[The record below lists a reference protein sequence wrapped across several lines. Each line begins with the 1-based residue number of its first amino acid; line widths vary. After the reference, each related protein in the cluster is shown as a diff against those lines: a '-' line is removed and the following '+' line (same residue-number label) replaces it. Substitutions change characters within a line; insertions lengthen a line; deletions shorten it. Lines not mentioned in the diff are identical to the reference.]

1 MEQDINRDSTPEK
14 NSVVRL
20 EETERYEEMVRFQQ
34 DGDDGGGAGRK
45 CLIINQT
52 KVTTSVPFF
61 FKNLFRV
68 LGKVVLLQNLTHNP
82 IMNHWMTK
90 YTVIIEKNPVTGCYV
105 GQCKQIPE
113 AFSQGRT
120 VEELMAN
127 MKEAVSLAIDCR
139 EED

>member
-1 MEQDINRDSTPEK
+1 
-14 NSVVRL
+14 
-20 EETERYEEMVRFQQ
+20 
-34 DGDDGGGAGRK
+34 
-45 CLIINQT
+45 
-52 KVTTSVPFF
+52 
-61 FKNLFRV
+61 
-68 LGKVVLLQNLTHNP
+68 
-82 IMNHWMTK
+82 MNHWMTK

-139 EED
+139 EEDLSSECQNGEIFQQELVLA

>member
-1 MEQDINRDSTPEK
+1 MSCNRSGD
-14 NSVVRL
+14 NL
-20 EETERYEEMVRFQQ
+20 RY
-34 DGDDGGGAGRK
+34 
-45 CLIINQT
+45 II
-52 KVTTSVPFF
+52 F
-61 FKNLFRV
+61 FKNMSRV
-68 LGKVVLLQNLTHNP
+68 LGKVVFLQNLTHNP

-127 MKEAVSLAIDCR
+127 MKEAVSLAIECR
-139 EED
+139 EEDLSSECQNGEIFQQELVLA